1 MQLPL
6 LGYSY
11 GKKFEGQKEK
21 RECNEI
27 MYLKINFTK
36 FKSFDGNH
44 CHFSF
49 IFRFMVNFIKFEES
63 SKPKEMIQATIHL
76 VNYCASNNS
85 FMMQSIPEGPRAFF
99 GGSKVNIRAPKG
111 QKMQLVASSRYPD
124 FSFEGPIIRLA
135 EENTVIADCEGKGP
149 STLEGLKGNF

>member
-1 MQLPL
+1 M
-6 LGYSY
+6 GRNS
-11 GKKFEGQKEK
+11 KEK
-21 RECNEI
+21 KRKRERNDI

-36 FKSFDGNH
+36 FKKASTVIIAILVCASG
-44 CHFSF
+44 SWF
-49 IFRFMVNFIKFEES
+49 IINKIEES
-63 SKPKEMIQATIHL
+63 SEPKEMIQATIHL
-76 VNYCASNNS
+76 VNYCAVSNNS

-99 GGSKVNIRAPKG
+99 GGNKVNIRAPKG

>member
-1 MQLPL
+1 
-6 LGYSY
+6 
-11 GKKFEGQKEK
+11 
-21 RECNEI
+21 

-36 FKSFDGNH
+36 FKKVLTVIASIVVLSSG
-44 CHFSF
+44 SWF
-49 IFRFMVNFIKFEES
+49 IFNEIEES

-76 VNYCASNNS
+76 VNYCAVSNNS

-99 GGSKVNIRAPKG
+99 GGSKVNLRAPKG

-135 EENTVIADCEGKGP
+135 EENTVIADCEEKGL

>member
-1 MQLPL
+1 
-6 LGYSY
+6 
-11 GKKFEGQKEK
+11 
-21 RECNEI
+21 
-27 MYLKINFTK
+27 MYLKINFTR
-36 FKSFDGNH
+36 FKKALTVIIAILVVSSG
-44 CHFSF
+44 SWF
-49 IFRFMVNFIKFEES
+49 IFNKIEES

-76 VNYCASNNS
+76 VNYCAVSNNS

>member
-1 MQLPL
+1 
-6 LGYSY
+6 
-11 GKKFEGQKEK
+11 
-21 RECNEI
+21 
-27 MYLKINFTK
+27 MYLEINFVK
-36 FKSFDGNH
+36 FKKVLTAIASIAVLSLGFWFVFNK
-44 CHFSF
+44 
-49 IFRFMVNFIKFEES
+49 IEES

-76 VNYCASNNS
+76 VNYCAVSNNS

-99 GGSKVNIRAPKG
+99 GGSKVNLRAPRG

>member
-1 MQLPL
+1 
-6 LGYSY
+6 
-11 GKKFEGQKEK
+11 
-21 RECNEI
+21 
-27 MYLKINFTK
+27 MYLKINFTTLK
-36 FKSFDGNH
+36 KASIVII
-44 CHFSF
+44 SIVILF
-49 IFRFMVNFIKFEES
+49 IGSWFVFNKIEES
-63 SKPKEMIQATIHL
+63 SKPKVMIQATINL
-76 VNYCASNNS
+76 INYCAVSNSS
-85 FMMQSIPEGPRAFF
+85 FMIQSIPEGPRAFF

>member
-1 MQLPL
+1 
-6 LGYSY
+6 
-11 GKKFEGQKEK
+11 
-21 RECNEI
+21 

-36 FKSFDGNH
+36 FKKVLTVIASIIVLSLG
-44 CHFSF
+44 SWF
-49 IFRFMVNFIKFEES
+49 IFIEIEES

-76 VNYCASNNS
+76 VNYCAVSNNS

-135 EENTVIADCEGKGP
+135 EENTVTADCEGKGP
-149 STLEGLKGNF
+149 STLKGLKGNF